1 MVKLWQKSDTAL
13 NPVVERY
20 TVGTDYLF
28 DMELLPFDIAA
39 SKVHARG
46 LEKIGILTTDELSG
60 ILNALDSLAKDHQE
74 GNVVITPEMEDCHTM
89 IENYLVEKI
98 GDAGKKIHTGRS
110 RNDQVAVAMRLYMKD
125 HLTAMRQKCVAL
137 AADFVDVAEKYKDVA
152 MPGYSHTQ
160 QAMLSSVGHYMLAF
174 AESLLDCGLYCGY
187 SKASRQKS
195 AWFCCWIWRL
205 DTTR

>member
-89 IENYLVEKI
+89 IEDRK
-98 GDAGKKIHTGRS
+98 RS
-110 RNDQVAVAMRLYMKD
+110 CRERV
-125 HLTAMRQKCVAL
+125 
-137 AADFVDVAEKYKDVA
+137 
-152 MPGYSHTQ
+152 
-160 QAMLSSVGHYMLAF
+160 
-174 AESLLDCGLYCGY
+174 
-187 SKASRQKS
+187 
-195 AWFCCWIWRL
+195 
-205 DTTR
+205 